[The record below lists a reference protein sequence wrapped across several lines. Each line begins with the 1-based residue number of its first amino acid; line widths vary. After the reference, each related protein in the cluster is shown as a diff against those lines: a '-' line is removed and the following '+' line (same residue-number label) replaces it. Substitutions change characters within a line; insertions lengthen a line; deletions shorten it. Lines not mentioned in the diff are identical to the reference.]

1 MTEAPGDKSQLD
13 DVMLAMD
20 VVDTLRHRQLIVE
33 RELDAEHR
41 ERTLIERLR
50 AIYVAQGMEVPDH
63 VLAEGVAALREDR
76 FSYEPPQPGLPV
88 TLARL
93 YVSRGR
99 WGWPVLGALAL
110 AVLLWVAHAVFIS
123 GPEQRRMAAL
133 PDTLASERA
142 AIVDVSKAEEVAA
155 RAEQLHADG
164 LAALREGDADRAE
177 EQVAQ
182 LQALRRQLDLVYDVQ
197 IVSRAGEPS
206 GIWRIPDVNSNARNY
221 YLIVEAVDSNGD
233 TLSLM
238 QTSEEDGS
246 TREVLKWGLRVDES
260 VYQRVA
266 ADKGDDGIIQN
277 RRVGTKRRGHLTP
290 EYLIPTPGALI
301 TQG

>member
-1 MTEAPGDKSQLD
+1 
-13 DVMLAMD
+13 MLAMD

-33 RELDAEHR
+33 RELDTEGR
-41 ERTLIERLR
+41 ERKLVERLR
-50 AIYVAQGMEVPDH
+50 AIYAAQGIDVPDH

-76 FSYEPPQPGLPV
+76 FSYEPPKPGLPV

-99 WGWPVLGALAL
+99 WGWPILAALAL
-110 AVLLWVAHAVFIS
+110 VVVVWVGHGIFIS
-123 GPEQRRMAAL
+123 GPEQRRLDAL
-133 PDTLASERA
+133 PGISRHNGGHSVRIERS
-142 AIVDVSKAEEVAA
+142 DVSA

-164 LAALREGDADRAE
+164 LAALHDADSDRAE
-177 EQVAQ
+177 EDVAQ
-182 LQALRRQLDLVYDVQ
+182 LQALRHQLEQEYEVQ

-221 YLIVEAVDSNGD
+221 YLIVEAVDPGG

-238 QTSEEDGS
+238 LTSEEDGG
-246 TREVLKWGLRVDES
+246 TRTVKKWGLRVDES
-260 VYQRVA
+260 VFRRVA

-277 RRVGTKRRGHLTP
+277 RRVGAKRRGHLDP
-290 EYLIPTPGALI
+290 EYLIPTPGAVI
-301 TQG
+301 TQW